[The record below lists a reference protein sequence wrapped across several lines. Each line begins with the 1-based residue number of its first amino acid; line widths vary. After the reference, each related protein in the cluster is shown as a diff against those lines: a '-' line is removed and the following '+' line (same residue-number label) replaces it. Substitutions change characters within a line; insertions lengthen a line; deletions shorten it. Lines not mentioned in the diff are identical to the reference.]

1 MFLNLLHSLGHQPDV
16 ALSGQEALRKIT
28 SHDYDLIICDIKMPG
43 IGGRDVYRFL
53 QANRPE
59 LIERLVFAS
68 GDTMDEAHRTWLEE
82 SGCPFLSKPF
92 SLEEFQGIF
101 YQGLLRAGRAG

>member
-1 MFLNLLHSLGHQPDV
+1 
-16 ALSGQEALRKIT
+16 
-28 SHDYDLIICDIKMPG
+28 MPG
-43 IGGRDVYRFL
+43 VDGRDIYRFL

-68 GDTMDEAHRTWLEE
+68 GDIMNETHRTLLEE

-92 SLEEFQGIF
+92 SLEEFQRIF
-101 YQGLLRAGRAG
+101 YQGLLRARREG